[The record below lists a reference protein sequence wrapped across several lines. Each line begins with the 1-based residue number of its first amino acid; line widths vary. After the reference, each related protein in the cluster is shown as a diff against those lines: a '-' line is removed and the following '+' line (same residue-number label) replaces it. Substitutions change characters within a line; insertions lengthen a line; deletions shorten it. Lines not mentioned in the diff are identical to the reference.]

1 MININGQLFT
11 DKQAVYGVQN
21 RAFKYGDAVFET
33 LKLFRGKLI
42 FAEDHYFRLM
52 ASLRMLRMDIP
63 MHFTLEYFEE
73 QLLRTAQASKLE
85 LDARLRMTVCRK
97 EGGLYTPT
105 NNGIDFAIEVSP
117 LITQVKEAYEVEL
130 YKDFYVYSGMLSTIK
145 TTNKVLNVTASVF
158 AKENGYDTCL
168 LLNENKHLVES
179 IHGNLFL
186 VFGNSVVTP
195 IISEGCLKGIVR
207 KKLIELLKKHP
218 DYTVEERAVSPF
230 ELKKADEVFLTNSII
245 DIQSITKYRKKNYNK
260 EVGTK
265 LAKLLK
271 TSYLI

>member
-33 LKLFRGKLI
+33 VKLFRGKLV

-73 QLLRTAQASKLE
+73 ELLKTAKASNLE
-85 LDARLRMTVCRK
+85 IDARLRITVCRK
-97 EGGLYTPT
+97 EGGLYTPK
-105 NNGIDFAIEVSP
+105 NNGIDFAIEVGELSSIP
-117 LITQVKEAYEVEL
+117 KDSYEVEL
-130 YKDFYVYSGMLSTIK
+130 YKDFYVYSGLLSTLK

-158 AKENGYDTCL
+158 AQENGYDTCL
-168 LLNENKHLVES
+168 LLNESKHLVEA
-179 IHGNLFL
+179 IHGNVFL
-186 VFGNSVVTP
+186 IFENRIVTP
-195 IISEGCLKGIVR
+195 SITEGCLKGIVR
-207 KKLIELLKKHP
+207 KKLIEILEKHP
-218 DYTVEERAVSPF
+218 DYTLEERAVSPF
-230 ELKKADEVFLTNSII
+230 ELKKADEVFITNSII
-245 DIQSITKYRKKNYNK
+245 DIQAVTQYRKKTYRT
-260 EVGTK
+260 EVGEK
-265 LAKLLK
+265 LGKLLK